1 MSNEYIDFGE
11 LIPELT
17 EDALTLPISR
27 DTFRACVSH
36 KFFKLVELRCIVQEG
51 QRTAEVII
59 VDCTND
65 EVPTKNELG
74 ILYRERLGLIFYC
87 NDEKI
92 PDVRALRQNF
102 PATLHQNLVGKGE
115 PASLCLYFE
124 LWEVIRRSWTPQS
137 YLNRVLWWIAETAK
151 GTLHQE
157 DQPVEPFYFISPF
170 EIVLPPDFDE
180 KIKQRSLILTVVG
193 AVDLT
198 VEAVEK
204 KIYLARFLAD
214 SESKNGRVGLACIV
228 LDLQPLTHGTI
239 EPFPYDLETLN
250 RQFASRGATLFE
262 LLCEEITRSVDETGF
277 SKIDDSKTL
286 LILQIPIK
294 RDGSIKVE
302 RNDYKAFCLNV
313 NLGQLGEACG
323 VLTDGTDGKYYKIT
337 LLDGSSNP
345 TDAWHSINIAPI
357 EVAFSL
363 TNATA
368 RQASGITANT
378 AEFAGVLAGVG
389 ALGSSLAEI
398 WYREAWGTWTFI
410 DPDYIKPHNL
420 ARHTSKHFQIGQS
433 KANAVRQIVEETYFN
448 GYAKASAIVD
458 RVTNWS
464 NTELKTAVEN
474 ADLVIDATT
483 TLAAPRDLAIADI
496 KRAAS
501 VFLTPSGYGSVLLL
515 EDADRNVRLDGLE
528 AQYYGAILN
537 NDWGDGHLSGHQ
549 GHLWV
554 GAGCRDVSA
563 VIPIELVQLHAAT
576 LARQVRLRSE
586 NPEAMVS
593 IWHVDAQ
600 SGAMSAH
607 TVAVAENLSITV
619 DRWKIIW
626 NTDLQNKVR
635 QIRSIHL
642 PNETGGVLLGYIDR
656 KLQSIFVVDILS
668 APSDSMGNS
677 SGFTR
682 GVEGLK
688 EQIEK
693 AQTRTANVVSYI
705 GEWHS
710 HPPGISANPSEQ
722 DIKLLTTLA
731 ETLKPDGLPGL
742 ILIVGKAEETWSI
755 QE

>member
-11 LIPELT
+11 PIPELT
-17 EDALTLPISR
+17 EDVLTLPISR

-51 QRTAEVII
+51 QRTAEVLI

-65 EVPTKNELG
+65 EVPTRNEIG
-74 ILYRERLGLIFYC
+74 ILYQERLGLIFYC
-87 NDEKI
+87 DDRKM
-92 PDVRALRQNF
+92 PDVRSLRQNF
-102 PATLHQNLVGKGE
+102 PATLHQNFVSKGE

-124 LWEVIRRSWTPQS
+124 MWEVVQRSWTPQS
-137 YLNRVLWWIAETAK
+137 YMNRILWWLAETAK
-151 GTLHQE
+151 GTLHRE
-157 DQPVEPFYFISPF
+157 DQPVESFYFYSSS
-170 EIVLPPDFDE
+170 EIVLPPDFNE
-180 KIKQRSLILTVVG
+180 KIQQRDLIFTIIGVIEKRVFLGKFLPTSEAKNTLVG
-193 AVDLT
+193 FTCL
-198 VEAVEK
+198 
-204 KIYLARFLAD
+204 
-214 SESKNGRVGLACIV
+214 V
-228 LDLQPLTHGTI
+228 LNLQPLIHGAI
-239 EPFPYDLETLN
+239 EYFPYDLGTLDKQIAARGETL
-250 RQFASRGATLFE
+250 FS
-262 LLCEEITRSVDETGF
+262 LLCDEIDRCVDEKGF
-277 SKIDDSKTL
+277 SKTDNSKTL
-286 LILQIPIK
+286 IILQIPIK
-294 RDGSIKVE
+294 RNEDNAVE
-302 RNDYKAFCLNV
+302 RNDYKAFCLDA
-313 NLGQLGEACG
+313 NLGQLGAACG
-323 VLTDGTDGKYYKIT
+323 ILTDVMDDNYYKIHSFNQA
-337 LLDGSSNP
+337 LNP
-345 TDAWHSINIAPI
+345 STDAWHSINIEPI

-420 ARHTSKHFQIGQS
+420 ARHTSKHFQIGHS
-433 KANAVRQIVEETYFN
+433 KANTVKYIVEKTYFD
-448 GYAKASAIVD
+448 GYREAAAIVD

-668 APSDSMGNS
+668 APSDSRGDS

-688 EQIEK
+688 EQIET

-710 HPPGISANPSEQ
+710 HPPGISTNPSEQ

-742 ILIVGKAEETWSI
+742 MLIVGGSEEKWSI